1 MKTFTIASISILSW
15 GILHF
20 SACSMVETTPEIQTG
35 VIVDTIMKDGKKFY
49 RVTSTAK
56 ASSSSI
62 EKNNG
67 LMMATSS
74 CDASKLLANE
84 KLKELEPDPRE
95 REINT
100 KLMGTLTP
108 QNGRYCTKEFHYPY
122 AR

>member
-1 MKTFTIASISILSW
+1 
-15 GILHF
+15 
-20 SACSMVETTPEIQTG
+20 MVETTPEIQTG

-95 REINT
+95 RQINT

>member
-1 MKTFTIASISILSW
+1 MKTFTFTSISILSW
-15 GILHF
+15 GILYF